1 LRRDDAA
8 NGVATRQ
15 DDAAVI
21 HLGLGLLGV
30 GGQLGAFDQ
39 CASAGGA
46 PVGLGV
52 RCKHGVAVAADAFHR
67 ASVADVTCGCGTSGV
82 RGNAG
87 EGRRYTGCMHPPIR
101 LVAIDMDG
109 TLLPSFSQ
117 TISPRNGKALKDLQ
131 DAGVTVAIATGRR
144 TAYTAPLL
152 ADLDL
157 RADMPLITSNG
168 AVTRTLGG
176 DPIDR
181 SAMRASVARGV
192 CGLLRPYGV
201 VVFTRDRVGRGEMVL
216 ESLEQAHE
224 RIALWVEANRD
235 AFEVVRPLEK
245 ALADGDDPIQGMVAG
260 GVDEMRKAEAVLK
273 ASEWAGGCAC
283 VRTEYPAR
291 DLSILDLVPPGVSK
305 GWALERLAKRLGVD
319 RKETMAIGDNW
330 NDVDMLEWAAQGV
343 LMGNAARELR
353 GVAKL
358 RGWKQAP
365 RNDED
370 GVAVVLEKVLAQQ
383 VSARA

>member
-1 LRRDDAA
+1 
-8 NGVATRQ
+8 
-15 DDAAVI
+15 
-21 HLGLGLLGV
+21 
-30 GGQLGAFDQ
+30 
-39 CASAGGA
+39 
-46 PVGLGV
+46 
-52 RCKHGVAVAADAFHR
+52 
-67 ASVADVTCGCGTSGV
+67 
-82 RGNAG
+82 
-87 EGRRYTGCMHPPIR
+87 MHPPVR

-117 TISPRNGKALKDLQ
+117 TISPRNAAALKEAQ
-131 DAGVTVAIATGRR
+131 NAGIAVAIATGRR

-152 ADLDL
+152 RGLGM

-176 DPIDR
+176 EPIDR
-181 SAMRASVARGV
+181 SHMKAEVARGI

-201 VVFTRDRVGRGEMVL
+201 VVFTFDRVGRGEMVL
-216 ESLEQAHE
+216 ESLELAHE

-235 AFEVVRPLEK
+235 AFEVVKPLEK
-245 ALADGDDPIQGMVAG
+245 ALADGEDPIQGMVAG
-260 GVDEMRKAEAVLK
+260 GLDQMRKAEAALT

-305 GWALERLAKRLGVD
+305 GWALARLAERLGVD

-330 NDVDMLEWAAQGV
+330 NDLDMIEWAGQGV
-343 LMGNAARELR
+343 VMGNAARELR
-353 GVAKL
+353 AMAKM

-365 RNDED
+365 PNDED
-370 GVAVVLEKVLAQQ
+370 GVAVVLERLLARRA
-383 VSARA
+383 SAGV